1 VSDRPSHRLKRDK
14 RALRR
19 AILAERDAL
28 PDVDRASRSEAIA
41 DRLLGL
47 DEAAAA
53 ATVLAFWSF
62 GSEVDTAPLIDR
74 LRSRGA
80 TVALPRTRDG
90 DIVPVVWTPGS
101 SMTDTSFGSRE
112 PADGRVLEA
121 RELDLIV
128 VPGVAFDR
136 SCRRVGYGGGFYDR
150 LLTSTREAA
159 AAVAIAFR
167 MQVVEAVPSGPLDR
181 TVDAIVT
188 EDEVIRCR

>member
-1 VSDRPSHRLKRDK
+1 VNDRPSHRLKQDK

-19 AILAERDAL
+19 AVLADRDAL
-28 PDVDRASRSEAIA
+28 PDAERAARSEAIA

-47 DEAAAA
+47 GEATGAGA
-53 ATVLAFWSF
+53 VLAFWSF

-74 LRSRGA
+74 LRSRGT
-80 TVALPRTRDG
+80 TVALPRTWDR

-101 SMTDTSFGSRE
+101 SMTETSFGSME
-112 PADGRVLEA
+112 PADGRVLDA
-121 RELDLIV
+121 RDLDLIV

-150 LLTSTREAA
+150 LLAHTREGA
-159 AAVAIAFR
+159 AAVAIAFGV
-167 MQVVEAVPSGPLDR
+167 QVVDEVPSGPLDR

-188 EDEVIRCR
+188 EDDVIRCR

>member
-1 VSDRPSHRLKRDK
+1 VSERSSHRLKQAK
-14 RALRR
+14 RTLRR

-28 PDVDRASRSEAIA
+28 SGADRAVRSEAIA

-47 DEAAAA
+47 GVPAEA

-62 GSEVDTAPLIDR
+62 GSEVDTAPLIER

-80 TVALPRTRDG
+80 TVALPRIEDG
-90 DIVPVVWTPGS
+90 DVVPVVWTHGS
-101 SMTDTSFGSRE
+101 TMTETSFGSME
-112 PADGRVLEA
+112 PAEGRVLEA

-150 LLTSTREAA
+150 LLASTRSGT
-159 AAVAIAFR
+159 AAVAVAFGL
-167 MQVVEAVPSGPLDR
+167 QVVDEVPSGPFDR

>member
-19 AILAERDAL
+19 AVLAERDAL
-28 PDVDRASRSEAIA
+28 SGAGRAAWSEAIA

-47 DEAAAA
+47 GMPAEA

-74 LRSRGA
+74 LRGRGA
-80 TVALPRTRDG
+80 TVALPRIEG
-90 DIVPVVWTPGS
+90 GHIVPVVWTPGS
-101 SMTDTSFGSRE
+101 TMTETSFGARE
-112 PADGRVLEA
+112 PKEGRVLEA

-136 SCRRVGYGGGFYDR
+136 SCRRIGYGGGFYDR
-150 LLTSTREAA
+150 LLMSTRSGT
-159 AAVAIAFR
+159 AAVAIAFA
-167 MQVVEAVPSGPLDR
+167 MQVVDEVPSGPFDR
-181 TVDAIVT
+181 PVDAIVT
-188 EDEVIRCR
+188 ENEVISCR

>member
-1 VSDRPSHRLKRDK
+1 VNDRPSHRLKQDK

-19 AILAERDAL
+19 VVLADRDAL
-28 PDVDRASRSEAIA
+28 PDAERAARSEAIS

-47 DEAAAA
+47 DEATGAGA
-53 ATVLAFWSF
+53 VLAFWSF
-62 GSEVDTAPLIDR
+62 GSEVDTTPLIDR
-74 LRSRGA
+74 LRSRGT

-90 DIVPVVWTPGS
+90 DIVPIVWTPGS
-101 SMTDTSFGSRE
+101 SMTETSFGPRE

-150 LLTSTREAA
+150 LLARTREGAA
-159 AAVAIAFR
+159 AIAIAFGV
-167 MQVVEAVPSGPLDR
+167 QVVDEVPSGPLDR

-188 EDEVIRCR
+188 EDDVIRCR

>member
-1 VSDRPSHRLKRDK
+1 VSDRTSHRLKQDK

-19 AILAERDAL
+19 AILADRDAL
-28 PDVDRASRSEAIA
+28 PDAERAARSEAIA

-47 DEAAAA
+47 DEATGA

-74 LRSRGA
+74 LRSRGT

-90 DIVPVVWTPGS
+90 DIVPIVWTPGS
-101 SMTDTSFGSRE
+101 SMTETSFGSRE
-112 PADGRVLEA
+112 PADGRVLEG

-128 VPGVAFDR
+128 VPGVAFDL

-150 LLTSTREAA
+150 LLARTREGAA
-159 AAVAIAFR
+159 AIAIAFG
-167 MQVVEAVPSGPLDR
+167 MQVVDEVPSGPLDR

-188 EDEVIRCR
+188 EDDVIRCR

>member
-1 VSDRPSHRLKRDK
+1 MSDRPSHRLKQDK

-19 AILAERDAL
+19 AVLAERDAL
-28 PDVDRASRSEAIA
+28 SGAERAAWSEAIA

-47 DEAAAA
+47 GVPAEA

-62 GSEVDTAPLIDR
+62 GSEVDTGPLIDR

-80 TVALPRTRDG
+80 TVALPRIEG
-90 DIVPVVWTPGS
+90 GHIVPVLWTPGS
-101 SMTDTSFGSRE
+101 TMTETSFGSME
-112 PADGRVLEA
+112 PAEGRVLEA
-121 RELDLIV
+121 SELDLIV

-150 LLTSTREAA
+150 LLTSTRSGT
-159 AAVAIAFR
+159 AAVAIAFGI
-167 MQVVEAVPSGPLDR
+167 QVVDEVPTGSLDR

-188 EDEVIRCR
+188 EAEVIRCR